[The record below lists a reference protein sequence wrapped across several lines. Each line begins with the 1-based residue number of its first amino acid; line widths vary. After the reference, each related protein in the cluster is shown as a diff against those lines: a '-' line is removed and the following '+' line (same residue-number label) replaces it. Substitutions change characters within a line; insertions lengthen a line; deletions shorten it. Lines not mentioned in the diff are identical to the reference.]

1 MVSYTGTWLQ
11 VVAQGWLVLELTN
24 SAFQVGLV
32 TALGSLPILL
42 FTLYGGVV
50 ADRVN
55 RRQTVLLLQSLLA
68 LEAVALAILVL
79 FGHVTVGRVAAL
91 AAFAG
96 LVTAFEVPVRQ
107 AMVAELVGREHLM
120 NALALQSSAF
130 NLARV
135 AGPAIAGLV
144 IVAWGT
150 AAAFSLNA
158 VSFIA
163 VIWALAVMR
172 VPHQARTGPTMD
184 VLEAFREGARYV
196 WYEPWPRALILLIGV
211 TTVFGFSFFT
221 MLPVYARNVLGTGA
235 SGYGALVSSVG
246 LGALVGA
253 LTLASFGGKLR
264 RRLSLLSAGL
274 FGTGLIATALAPGY
288 AVAFGTL
295 FLSGCFM
302 VVQSIT
308 ANTLLQSESPDHL
321 RGRVMGFYS
330 FVVLGMAPFGAF
342 QIGWTSERLGVRPAF
357 ALGGVACLAA
367 AGWLWH
373 SLRRRVPGDA
383 QAGSQA
389 TGNA

>member
-68 LEAVALAILVL
+68 VEAVALAILVL

-158 VSFIA
+158 ISFIA
-163 VIWALAVMR
+163 VIWALAVMQ

-184 VLEAFREGARYV
+184 VMEAFREGARYV

-253 LTLASFGGKLR
+253 LTLASFGGQLR
-264 RRLSLLSAGL
+264 RRLTLLSAGL
-274 FGTGLIATALAPGY
+274 FGTGLIATALAPSF

-302 VVQSIT
+302 VGQSIT

-367 AGWLWH
+367 AGWLWR
-373 SLRRRVPGDA
+373 SLHRKVPQDA